1 MGRKTHPA
9 ASVSGTVKSI
19 QHFSQALSVSSTNS
33 TDVSITAV
41 SNVNKAYILYNGD
54 TGGSYGSEG
63 NDVHERSS
71 SMDST
76 AKVILTDAST
86 VNVHVVDLDRPVA
99 FSRRNV
105 TAVGS
110 VVEVT

>member
-1 MGRKTHPA
+1 MGRKIHPA
-9 ASVSGTVKSI
+9 ASVSGTVKSV

-33 TDVSITAV
+33 SDVSITAV

-54 TGGSYGSEG
+54 TGGSYGAEG
-63 NDVHERSS
+63 SDVRDRSS
-71 SMDST
+71 GMDSF
-76 AKVILTDAST
+76 AKVTLSDAST
-86 VNVHVVDLDRPVA
+86 VNVHTVDLDRPDH
-99 FSRRNV
+99 FSRRSV